1 MTATTRRIITS
12 PEEIRKAI
20 HKKVVAAMLRKF
32 PMKAGAY
39 TLTLS
44 NLYVSGRELTHTEQR
59 HILLSKGSV
68 TEGLYGDVT
77 VTREN
82 GKVAAELKHVRLLGI
97 PWYTGRY
104 TLLVDG
110 NEYAVVNQ
118 MRTKPGVYTRKRGN
132 DEIES
137 SFNLSRGANFKL
149 TMDPATGQF
158 RIDILHAVLPALAVL
173 RILRAQPS
181 DILAVLGH

>member
-12 PEEIRKAI
+12 PEEIREAI

-44 NLYVSGRELTHTEQR
+44 NLHVSGRELTHTEQR

-137 SFNLSRGANFKL
+137 SFNLPRGANF
-149 TMDPATGQF
+149 
-158 RIDILHAVLPALAVL
+158 
-173 RILRAQPS
+173 
-181 DILAVLGH
+181 